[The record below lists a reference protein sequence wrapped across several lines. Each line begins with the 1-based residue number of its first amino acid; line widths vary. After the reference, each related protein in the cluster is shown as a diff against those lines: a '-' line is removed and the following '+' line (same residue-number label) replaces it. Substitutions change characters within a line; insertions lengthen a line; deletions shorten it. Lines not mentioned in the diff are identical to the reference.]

1 METMTEKELLEIIKK
16 LKQNV
21 FTYLHQKNNNNNID
35 MWKDINKKLAEI
47 IILLNENGITLN

>member
-1 METMTEKELLEIIKK
+1 MTEKELLEIIKK

-47 IILLNENGITLN
+47 IILLNENGIILN